1 MNLIQRLLK
10 LAQQK
15 KLAHFYILEPTQS
28 SPNAQAECETFC
40 HDFLKSYFSEVSP
53 NGPSTPWGH
62 PDVQVLGNR
71 IDQEEVTTNFTVEEA
86 LNFMRYFEFAPIN
99 APHKFAII
107 TQASRISTVVANKW
121 LKLLEEPNRDTT
133 IILINAQRIK
143 LLETIQSRGI
153 LLRLNNFSEA
163 PDLSEFL
170 DFLNESKDLTLGQF
184 LEKNQKGQKDLN
196 YWTDQLII
204 WESQMPSGANEKRE
218 LGQWLIQLR
227 EMDTFHQP
235 SATKWAL
242 FFQYLK
248 SNVFHRLIH

>member
-1 MNLIQRLLK
+1 
-10 LAQQK
+10 
-15 KLAHFYILEPTQS
+15 
-28 SPNAQAECETFC
+28 
-40 HDFLKSYFSEVSP
+40 
-53 NGPSTPWGH
+53 PSTPWGH

-204 WESQMPSGANEKRE
+204 WESQMPS
-218 LGQWLIQLR
+218 
-227 EMDTFHQP
+227 
-235 SATKWAL
+235 
-242 FFQYLK
+242 
-248 SNVFHRLIH
+248 